1 MVDLNP
7 IDDVVDAATD
17 VVETGVDVVTDAVD
31 TTVDVATDVVE
42 TGIDTAVG
50 AGRTVFGIMTGN
62 PASGLPDVNFQ
73 PRTPDGPGF
82 MERIFHRIGTVGE
95 LMSTSDEVLDRFKK
109 FQSGF
114 ETYIPL
120 YNDYTGA
127 CLDFQA
133 HIVTPYDT
141 LRGIDFRRLSE
152 VAQGCA
158 EVADKFTESMDN
170 LDTDVGAHTSNWR
183 GDASNAF
190 LAHIQRFGTA
200 AKAIDTDLGRVAE
213 TTSDSVTAVQQ
224 VFRDYTEALLG
235 IDWGDFD
242 SPETIR
248 LLIAVSRMELDV
260 SDLVAKLYDFLG
272 DVLGIALPSVG
283 GGIPLIGDAINWI
296 VDRFGEAVAT
306 VLDAFGFGENIEQLV
321 SWVAGVAKKYL
332 DAAFKAPFDANK
344 ELFDS
349 ATQTATEAT
358 VQGFQPV
365 VDAASQI
372 QPVTFEDAPID
383 DPGDG
388 QESSREGRNPPE
400 NPGDD
405 STTPSQSDSG
415 DPGNSSTTP
424 SQSSNPGNPGSP
436 GNPGTPQPTP
446 TTPQNTPTPTPPT
459 PTVPTPELPGPTD
472 TGTQTRPSGL
482 PDNAGWVS
490 DPSKLPPGWTMNPAT
505 GEIRP
510 PGAQTPGGDPQYSQ
524 VPGQT
529 PGTPGLPKPGMP
541 EGLPKGAGWIADPS
555 ALPKGWTV
563 DPATGELFPAGDPAG
578 EGFPEVHS
586 PEGEA
591 ALAGD
596 GAVSGGELPDGA
608 LPGGDEPGE
617 GGAVTVEDG
626 DRKITVTGLDDPGD
640 AVDVTVTESD
650 GTKTEYEISLDENG
664 RPELSPDSPGHLAD
678 STPGTDGVGTS
689 GSGTGGTGSAGGG
702 GVGGGTGGGGGV
714 GGGGGTGG
722 GAPNGAGSLAAGN
735 VTHAAPVASG
745 GQTAPAGGGGVA
757 GGAPGGGGPGGSSGM
772 GMMPMGAAG
781 MGGQGGDE
789 ARGASQWRVQGD
801 LLSAE
806 EMAELEKP
814 RAIIGSDPAAETQ
827 KPARPG
833 IVRREDQL

>member
-62 PASGLPDVNFQ
+62 PASGLPDVSFQ

-158 EVADKFTESMDN
+158 EVADKFTESMDT

-200 AKAIDTDLGRVAE
+200 AKAIDTDLGRIAE
-213 TTSDSVTAVQQ
+213 TTSESVTAVQQ

-365 VDAASQI
+365 VDAAGQI
-372 QPVTFEDAPID
+372 QPVTFEGAPID
-383 DPGDG
+383 DPATDRSPAARAGTH
-388 QESSREGRNPPE
+388 RRTPA
-400 NPGDD
+400 
-405 STTPSQSDSG
+405 TTPPPRASPTPATTRATAPRRRASPRTTRATRVTQATRAPRSRRRPPRRTPRPRRPRPCRRRSC
-415 DPGNSSTTP
+415 PARTTP
-424 SQSSNPGNPGSP
+424 ARRPGRPDCRTTPAGSP
-436 GNPGTPQPTP
+436 TRRSCRRA
-446 TTPQNTPTPTPPT
+446 
-459 PTVPTPELPGPTD
+459 GP
-472 TGTQTRPSGL
+472 
-482 PDNAGWVS
+482 
-490 DPSKLPPGWTMNPAT
+490 
-505 GEIRP
+505 
-510 PGAQTPGGDPQYSQ
+510 
-524 VPGQT
+524 
-529 PGTPGLPKPGMP
+529 
-541 EGLPKGAGWIADPS
+541 
-555 ALPKGWTV
+555 
-563 DPATGELFPAGDPAG
+563 
-578 EGFPEVHS
+578 
-586 PEGEA
+586 
-591 ALAGD
+591 
-596 GAVSGGELPDGA
+596 
-608 LPGGDEPGE
+608 
-617 GGAVTVEDG
+617 
-626 DRKITVTGLDDPGD
+626 
-640 AVDVTVTESD
+640 
-650 GTKTEYEISLDENG
+650 
-664 RPELSPDSPGHLAD
+664 
-678 STPGTDGVGTS
+678 
-689 GSGTGGTGSAGGG
+689 
-702 GVGGGTGGGGGV
+702 
-714 GGGGGTGG
+714 
-722 GAPNGAGSLAAGN
+722 
-735 VTHAAPVASG
+735 
-745 GQTAPAGGGGVA
+745 
-757 GGAPGGGGPGGSSGM
+757 
-772 GMMPMGAAG
+772 
-781 MGGQGGDE
+781 
-789 ARGASQWRVQGD
+789 
-801 LLSAE
+801 
-806 EMAELEKP
+806 
-814 RAIIGSDPAAETQ
+814 
-827 KPARPG
+827 
-833 IVRREDQL
+833 